1 MRPLIST
8 HRGHDRYDRRQH
20 DTCTQDEIDDHT
32 GRDAHVT
39 TPRCSMIEHAS
50 ANCRHAASAI
60 QYSRLKSSSQR
71 RLQAPHIGMPAPL
84 HGIECTCK
92 QTPRPCATAR
102 QRDSAR
108 TRQRSDDMHTCIWL
122 RPPCP
127 SMHCA
132 AMLIGPKPANDA
144 TSSCQVKHTIQSW
157 RVGIMAGSCHDA
169 VAST

>member
-8 HRGHDRYDRRQH
+8 HRGHDRKRNDRRQH
-20 DTCTQDEIDDHT
+20 DTCTQNEIDDHT
-32 GRDAHVT
+32 GDAHVT

-50 ANCRHAASAI
+50 ANCRHAASCAI
-60 QYSRLKSSSQR
+60 AASRAQAKDGSRLHTSACQHPCMALSAHANKRPARAR
-71 RLQAPHIGMPAPL
+71 RHDSAI
-84 HGIECTCK
+84 
-92 QTPRPCATAR
+92 AR
-102 QRDSAR
+102 ERDSAAMN
-108 TRQRSDDMHTCIWL
+108 MHTCIWL

-157 RVGIMAGSCHDA
+157 RVGIMTGSCHDA